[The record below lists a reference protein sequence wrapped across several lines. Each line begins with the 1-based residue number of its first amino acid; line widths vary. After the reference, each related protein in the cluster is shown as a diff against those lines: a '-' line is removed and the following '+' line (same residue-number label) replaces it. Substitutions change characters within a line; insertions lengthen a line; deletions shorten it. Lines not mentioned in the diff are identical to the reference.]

1 MQPMHNIPA
10 RGGIDFDESPF
21 LAIWEVTQSCDLAC
35 KHCRAAAQPI
45 PHPDELTNEEGRALI
60 DQIADMQIP
69 IFVFTGGDPL
79 KRKDV
84 FELIRYAAGK
94 GVHVA
99 VTPSATPLL
108 TREQIFKMKEA
119 GVVRLGISLD
129 GSCPEIHDAFRGL
142 PGAWARTIQAIEWAN
157 EAGIPIQVHTT
168 ISRHNAHDLDN
179 LCELFEK
186 QAIVMWNV
194 FFLVPVG
201 RGQLDDLLSG
211 EEFEQVFGKIYELS
225 RRANFQI
232 KTTEA
237 MHYRRYLLQHN
248 LEERRMGHGHP
259 GGHPG
264 TAAARASNHA
274 SVEHEVS
281 GHDAGSTTQPPFEHE
296 VSGHDFS
303 RAETAPNKNE
313 GALAPGYEP
322 GVPTDRSTSVGYESG
337 APTADGRTR
346 AMRWATRRVNDGK
359 GFVFISHV
367 GNVYPSGFLPIHAG
381 NIRETPL
388 AEIYRNAPIFKA
400 LRDTKRLEG
409 KCGACEYKEICGG
422 SRARAYALTG
432 DPLAQEPCCIYQP
445 KNWDP
450 EREQTAEA
458 FKQTMPAGTLVTL

>member
-10 RGGIDFDESPF
+10 RGGLNFDETPF

-45 PHPDELTNEEGRALI
+45 AHPDELTNAEGKALI
-60 DQIADMQIP
+60 DQIAQMHVP

-84 FELIRYAAGK
+84 FELIRYAADK
-94 GVHVA
+94 GVQVA

-108 TREQIFKMKEA
+108 TREEMFKLKEA
-119 GVVRLGISLD
+119 GLVRLGISLD
-129 GSCPEIHDAFRGL
+129 GSTPEIHDAFRGL

-157 EAGIPIQVHTT
+157 EAGIPIQVHST

-179 LCELFEK
+179 LCALFEK
-186 QAIVMWNV
+186 LPIVMWNV

-201 RGQLDDLLSG
+201 RGQLGDMLSG

-225 RRANFQI
+225 HRVNFQI

-248 LEERRMGHGHP
+248 LEERRLGHGGAHGHP
-259 GGHPG
+259 GGATAKGFEAG
-264 TAAARASNHA
+264 TPTT
-274 SVEHEVS
+274 
-281 GHDAGSTTQPPFEHE
+281 DAQTRT
-296 VSGHDFS
+296 
-303 RAETAPNKNE
+303 
-313 GALAPGYEP
+313 
-322 GVPTDRSTSVGYESG
+322 VG
-337 APTADGRTR
+337 
-346 AMRWATRRVNDGK
+346 WATRRVNDGK
-359 GFVFISHV
+359 GFMFISHV

-381 NIRETPL
+381 NVRQTPL
-388 AEIYRNAPIFKA
+388 QEIYRDSPIFKS
-400 LRDTKRLEG
+400 LRDTSKLEG

-422 SRARAYALTG
+422 SRARAYAVTG

-445 KNWDP
+445 KHWDAQ
-450 EREQTAEA
+450 RESEA
-458 FKQTMPAGTLVTL
+458 AAFA

>member
-10 RGGIDFDESPF
+10 RGGLNFDETPF

-45 PHPDELTNEEGRALI
+45 AHPDELTNAEGKALI
-60 DQIADMQIP
+60 DQIADMGVP

-94 GVHVA
+94 GVQVA
-99 VTPSATPLL
+99 LTPSATPLL
-108 TREQIFKMKEA
+108 TREAIFKMKEA
-119 GVVRLGISLD
+119 GLVRLGISLD
-129 GSCPEIHDAFRGL
+129 GSTPEIHDAFRGL

-179 LCELFEK
+179 LCALFEK
-186 QAIVMWNV
+186 LAIVMWNV

-201 RGQLDDLLSG
+201 RGQLGDLLSG

-225 RRANFQI
+225 HRVSFQI

-248 LEERRMGHGHP
+248 LEERKMGARSSGRA
-259 GGHPG
+259 
-264 TAAARASNHA
+264 TARQR
-274 SVEHEVS
+274 
-281 GHDAGSTTQPPFEHE
+281 T
-296 VSGHDFS
+296 
-303 RAETAPNKNE
+303 R
-313 GALAPGYEP
+313 YEP
-322 GVPTDRSTSVGYESG
+322 GT
-337 APTADGRTR
+337 PTADAKTRT
-346 AMRWATRRVNDGK
+346 ASWATRRVNDGK
-359 GFVFISHV
+359 GFMFISHV

-388 AEIYRNAPIFKA
+388 AEIYRNAPIFKS
-400 LRDTKRLEG
+400 LRDTSSWKASAG
-409 KCGACEYKEICGG
+409 
-422 SRARAYALTG
+422 
-432 DPLAQEPCCIYQP
+432 LASTRRSAAVLGRGPM
-445 KNWDP
+445 
-450 EREQTAEA
+450 R
-458 FKQTMPAGTLVTL
+458 

>member
-10 RGGIDFDESPF
+10 RGAIDFDESPF

-45 PHPDELTNEEGRALI
+45 PHPDELTHEEGRALI
-60 DQIADMQIP
+60 DQIADMHTP
-69 IFVFTGGDPL
+69 IFVFTGGDPM

-84 FELIRYAAGK
+84 FDLIRYAAGK
-94 GVHVA
+94 GVQVA

-129 GSCPEIHDAFRGL
+129 GSSPEIHDAFRGL
-142 PGAWARTIQAIEWAN
+142 PGAWARTIQAIEWAG

-179 LCELFEK
+179 LCNLFEK
-186 QAIVMWNV
+186 LAIVMWNV

-201 RGQLDDLLSG
+201 RGQLEDLLSG

-248 LEERRMGHGHP
+248 LEEKKMGHGHP
-259 GGHPG
+259 G
-264 TAAARASNHA
+264 AAH
-274 SVEHEVS
+274 
-281 GHDAGSTTQPPFEHE
+281 GSRPAADEAALK
-296 VSGHDFS
+296 GHDFS
-303 RAETAPNKNE
+303 RAEKTTKDNE
-313 GALAPGYEP
+313 GALAPAFEP
-322 GVPTDRSTSVGYESG
+322 GTPTS
-337 APTADGRTR
+337 DGRTR
-346 AMRWATRRVNDGK
+346 AMSWATRRVNDGK

-388 AEIYRNAPIFKA
+388 SDIYRNAPIFKA
-400 LRDTKRLEG
+400 LRDTSRLEG
-409 KCGACEYKEICGG
+409 KCGACEFKEICGG

-450 EREQTAEA
+450 DRERTAEA
-458 FKQTMPAGTLVTL
+458 FKQPLPEGTLVTL

>member
-1 MQPMHNIPA
+1 MQPMHNIPP
-10 RGGIDFDESPF
+10 RDGIDYDESPF

-45 PHPDELTNEEGRALI
+45 AHPDQLTHAEGKALI
-60 DQIADMQIP
+60 DQIAAMHIP

-79 KRKDV
+79 KRDDL
-84 FELIRYAAGK
+84 FELIRYASGK

-108 TREQIFKMKEA
+108 TREAIFKLKEA
-119 GVVRLGISLD
+119 GLVRLGISLD
-129 GSCPEIHDAFRGL
+129 GSTPEIHDAFRGL

-157 EAGIPIQVHTT
+157 EAGIPIQVHST
-168 ISRHNAHDLDN
+168 ISRHNVNDLDN
-179 LCELFEK
+179 LCSLFEK
-186 QAIVMWNV
+186 LAIVMWNV

-225 RRANFQI
+225 RKANFQI
-232 KTTEA
+232 KSTEA

-248 LEERRMGHGHP
+248 LEERRMEHGHGHP
-259 GGHPG
+259 QR
-264 TAAARASNHA
+264 AA
-274 SVEHEVS
+274 
-281 GHDAGSTTQPPFEHE
+281 
-296 VSGHDFS
+296 
-303 RAETAPNKNE
+303 
-313 GALAPGYEP
+313 YEA
-322 GVPTDRSTSVGYESG
+322 G
-337 APTADGRTR
+337 APTADAKTR
-346 AMRWATRRVNDGK
+346 NMGWATRRVNDGK

-400 LRDTKRLEG
+400 LRDTSRLEG
-409 KCGACEYKEICGG
+409 KCGACEFKEICGG

-432 DPLAQEPCCIYQP
+432 DPLAQEPCCNYQP
-445 KNWDP
+445 KNWD
-450 EREQTAEA
+450 AELDRQA
-458 FKQTMPAGTLVTL
+458 KAYRHIIETGTLVTL

>member
-1 MQPMHNIPA
+1 
-10 RGGIDFDESPF
+10 
-21 LAIWEVTQSCDLAC
+21 
-35 KHCRAAAQPI
+35 
-45 PHPDELTNEEGRALI
+45 
-60 DQIADMQIP
+60 
-69 IFVFTGGDPL
+69 
-79 KRKDV
+79 
-84 FELIRYAAGK
+84 
-94 GVHVA
+94 
-99 VTPSATPLL
+99 
-108 TREQIFKMKEA
+108 MKEA

-129 GSCPEIHDAFRGL
+129 GSTPEIHDAFRGL
-142 PGAWARTIQAIEWAN
+142 PGAWARTIQAIEWAG

-179 LCELFEK
+179 LCNLFEK
-186 QAIVMWNV
+186 LAIVMWNV

-201 RGQLDDLLSG
+201 RGQLDDLPSG

-237 MHYRRYLLQHN
+237 MHYRRYLLEHN
-248 LEERRMGHGHP
+248 LEERKMGHGA
-259 GGHPG
+259 GLGAGHPHG
-264 TAAARASNHA
+264 AA
-274 SVEHEVS
+274 
-281 GHDAGSTTQPPFEHE
+281 
-296 VSGHDFS
+296 
-303 RAETAPNKNE
+303 
-313 GALAPGYEP
+313 YEA
-322 GVPTDRSTSVGYESG
+322 G

-346 AMRWATRRVNDGK
+346 AMSWATRRVNDGK

-388 AEIYRNAPIFKA
+388 GEIYRNAPIFKA

-432 DPLAQEPCCIYQP
+432 DPLAAEPCCIYLP

-458 FKQTMPAGTLVTL
+458 FKQALPAGTLVPL

>member
-1 MQPMHNIPA
+1 LVIPVTARAASLLFFWSWIEANHATMPRSFQEGSMLPMHNIPA
-10 RGGIDFDESPF
+10 RGGINYDESPF

-45 PHPDELTNEEGRALI
+45 AHPDQLSNAEAKALI
-60 DQIADMQIP
+60 DQIAAMHIP

-79 KRKDV
+79 KRGDV

-99 VTPSATPLL
+99 LTPSATPLL
-108 TREQIFKMKEA
+108 TREAIFKFKEA
-119 GVVRLGISLD
+119 GLVRLGISLD
-129 GSCPEIHDAFRGL
+129 GSTPEIHDAFRGL

-168 ISRHNAHDLDN
+168 ISRHNAHDLDD
-179 LCELFEK
+179 LCKLFEK
-186 QAIVMWNV
+186 LAIVMWNV

-201 RGQLDDLLSG
+201 RGQLADLLSG

-225 RRANFQI
+225 HRVNFQI

-248 LEERRMGHGHP
+248 LEERRTGQGHP
-259 GGHPG
+259 GHPAA
-264 TAAARASNHA
+264 TA
-274 SVEHEVS
+274 
-281 GHDAGSTTQPPFEHE
+281 T
-296 VSGHDFS
+296 
-303 RAETAPNKNE
+303 
-313 GALAPGYEP
+313 GYEP
-322 GVPTDRSTSVGYESG
+322 GT
-337 APTADGRTR
+337 PTADAQTRTHG
-346 AMRWATRRVNDGK
+346 WATRRVNDGK
-359 GFVFISHV
+359 GFMFISHL

-388 AEIYRNAPIFKA
+388 AEIYREAPIFKA
-400 LRDTKRLEG
+400 LRDSSRLEG

-432 DPLAQEPCCIYQP
+432 DPLSQEPCCIYQP
-445 KNWDP
+445 RNWDP
-450 EREQTAEA
+450 ELDQQAEA
-458 FKQTMPAGTLVTL
+458 FRHGVESRSLVTL

>member
-10 RGGIDFDESPF
+10 RGGLNYDETPF

-45 PHPDELTNEEGRALI
+45 AHPDQLTTEEGKGLI
-60 DQIADMQIP
+60 DQIANMHVP
-69 IFVFTGGDPL
+69 IFIFTGGDPL
-79 KRKDV
+79 KRPDLY
-84 FELIRYAAGK
+84 ELIRYGAEK
-94 GVHVA
+94 NVKIA

-108 TREQIFKMKEA
+108 TRDAIFKMKEA

-157 EAGIPIQVHTT
+157 EAGLPIQVHTT

-179 LCELFEK
+179 LCALFERQK
-186 QAIVMWNV
+186 IVMWNV

-201 RGQLDDLLSG
+201 RGQLNDLLSG

-225 RRANFQI
+225 HRVSFQI

-248 LEERRMGHGHP
+248 LEERKMGHGHP
-259 GGHPG
+259 GGHPQ
-264 TAAARASNHA
+264 AAAH
-274 SVEHEVS
+274 
-281 GHDAGSTTQPPFEHE
+281 GH
-296 VSGHDFS
+296 V
-303 RAETAPNKNE
+303 AE
-313 GALAPGYEP
+313 YEP
-322 GVPTDRSTSVGYESG
+322 G
-337 APTADGRTR
+337 APQADAQSRTHG
-346 AMRWATRRVNDGK
+346 WATRRVNDGK
-359 GFVFISHV
+359 GFMFISHV

-388 AEIYRNAPIFKA
+388 GEIYREAPIFKA
-400 LRDTKRLEG
+400 LRDTSRLEG

-445 KNWDP
+445 RNWKPRQEGEPAAVCQP
-450 EREQTAEA
+450 EVS
-458 FKQTMPAGTLVTL
+458 GTLVTLN